1 MAWRDR
7 TWTTDGPNAQFG
19 SSVFRSGGGGGL
31 APRSAS
37 IMEQGAQGAD
47 VLGFSLPGAVSPGA
61 ISLSNIVPVGTLQM
75 NADGVTLEYGATL
88 LLRND
93 ATDVS
98 FTATYTDATGLHIF
112 AVSLAVQRLNVP
124 AGGSFA
130 LEFDVLADETA
141 PLLSTPISA
150 KNGQN
155 AFTGSVVTDEATG
168 TLEFVIYLDTAPAPS
183 VTQLEAGQDGNG
195 AACPGGRR
203 SQAVSV
209 VGTQDVSGS
218 GLTANT
224 AYRIAFLHRDA
235 ATNPSGVVITAAFQT
250 DAPPLSL
257 LGTLTGFGVGSGSV
271 TVDLTS
277 LGLQQDD
284 LVRVFV
290 STASNA
296 NRTIAITTS
305 GYAALFSPK
314 IDTADTYRVS
324 ANVFEKAMGASPDA
338 NVVVTA
344 PGSSNTVHIVIVKA
358 YRGARLSPTTD
369 VTPALK
375 TQGTN
380 GIVIDPPSNTP
391 VTDGTIIEYWGCG
404 ARIVGTADLY
414 TSGDIADLVSG
425 KHDSTGYTG
434 VWCHGSRTW
443 NTGGGTIDPAA
454 LTIAGSDAT
463 MSWACLSST
472 VSPA

>member
-1 MAWRDR
+1 MARR
-7 TWTTDGPNAQFG
+7 ENIWTTDGPNAQFG
-19 SSVFRSGGGGGL
+19 SSVFRSGPAFAITPL
-31 APRSAS
+31 TAS
-37 IMEQGAQGAD
+37 VMEQGAQGAD
-47 VLGFSLPGAVSPGA
+47 ILTFIRPGSVSPSA
-61 ISLSNIVPVGTLQM
+61 ISLSNIVPAGAVQM
-75 NADGVTLEYGATL
+75 NADGVTLEYGPTL
-88 LLRND
+88 ILRSTT
-93 ATDVS
+93 TDVS
-98 FTATYTDATGLHIF
+98 FTASYTDAGVTKYWAINL
-112 AVSLAVQRLNVP
+112 SVQYLGIPV
-124 AGGSFA
+124 GGNFA
-130 LEFDVLADETA
+130 LGFDVLADETG
-141 PLLSTPISA
+141 PLLTSPVAA
-150 KNGQN
+150 KNGQT
-155 AFTGSVVTDEATG
+155 AFTGSIITDEGSG
-168 TLEFVIYLDTAPAPS
+168 TLKYVVYPDTAPAPS
-183 VTQLEAGQDGNG
+183 LAQLEAGQDGNG
-195 AACPGGRR
+195 AACPGGLRT
-203 SQAVSV
+203 QAVSAA
-209 VGTQDVSGS
+209 GTQNVSGS
-218 GLTANT
+218 GLTAYLW
-224 AYRIAFLHRDA
+224 YRIAYAQRDSG
-235 ATNPSGVVITAAFQT
+235 TNPSGVVTTSAFRT
-250 DAPPLSL
+250 DPLPLSL

-277 LGLQQDD
+277 LGLQQND

-305 GYAALFSPK
+305 GYTALFSPK
-314 IDTADTYRVS
+314 IDTTDTYRVS
-324 ANVFEKAMGASPDA
+324 ANVFEKAMGVSPDA

-369 VTPALK
+369 VTPAVK
-375 TQGTN
+375 TQATN
-380 GIVIDPPSNTP
+380 GIVIDPPANTP